1 MIECPCLVFFRD
13 ENDRCRIFVVR
24 HAYRYQLH
32 LPVAPVRETAFRH
45 AASMVSPFGRARCH
59 LRMIHGLLHVEH
71 QNVLMLAQ
79 RHPVGIEMARNTV
92 LLPYEVITPDS
103 RLGKHEMRGEY
114 SLGEQDYRTV
124 RLDNPT
130 VLLPQRTEGYLP
142 VPTC

>member
-1 MIECPCLVFFRD
+1 
-13 ENDRCRIFVVR
+13 
-24 HAYRYQLH
+24 
-32 LPVAPVRETAFRH
+32 
-45 AASMVSPFGRARCH
+45 
-59 LRMIHGLLHVEH
+59 MIHGLLHVEH